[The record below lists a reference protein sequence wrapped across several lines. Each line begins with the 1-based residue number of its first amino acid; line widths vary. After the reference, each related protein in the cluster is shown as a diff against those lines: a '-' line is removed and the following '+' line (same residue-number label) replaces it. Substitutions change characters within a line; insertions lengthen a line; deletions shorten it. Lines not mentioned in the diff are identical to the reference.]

1 MPVVSRLLDTAPS
14 WHYAGV
20 LLACLLVT
28 LPLELALGARVY
40 RQPRRLL
47 LTLAVAALPFVVI
60 DWLAVRQG
68 LWWYSKRH
76 TLGPALG
83 PLPLEEIAFF
93 VVVPLCAL
101 LTHGAVRARPWR
113 LMRRR
118 P

>member
-1 MPVVSRLLDTAPS
+1 MSRLLDTAPS

-20 LLACLLVT
+20 LAACLAVT
-28 LPLELALGARVY
+28 LPLELVLGARVY

-47 LTLAVAALPFVVI
+47 LTLLIVGLPFLVI
-60 DWLAVRQG
+60 DWIAVGRG
-68 LWWYSKRH
+68 LWWYSERH

-83 PLPLEEIAFF
+83 RLPLEEIAFF

-101 LTHGAVRARPWR
+101 LTHGAVSAQPWR
-113 LMRRR
+113 RLRRR